1 MSSREPIDVAEQTP
15 AFRPLYFIAAY
26 PYSGGERVRGVTFA
40 AAVLG
45 QANPP
50 EKLDFTRIDNV
61 LPWDIH
67 EELYRMAT
75 GKDPKAMSEPEIAA
89 ARLEVHRLLAEKFPG
104 LPVVRT
110 QAMRASYHG
119 HRTINGDVS
128 RGATYIVRNPIDI
141 ALAISQMGRLEP
153 IKAIAV
159 MVQRARRARPHARA
173 VLEPIG
179 SWSENVDSW
188 TAGTDRNI
196 HVVRYEDLV
205 SRPSRTY
212 EDIFR
217 HMRLNVSGPLLDKAI
232 RSISGVRGEVSGLP
246 MTHFKPLEVR
256 ALVEVMA
263 RGMDRHGYLTDAVLD
278 YARIS
283 REDALAQSDRHNEGV
298 MPATTSAAPAA
309 AND

>member
-1 MSSREPIDVAEQTP
+1 VAEQTP

-40 AAVLG
+40 AAAFG
-45 QANPP
+45 SPNPP
-50 EKLDFTRIDNV
+50 EKLNFAQIDNV
-61 LPWDIH
+61 LPWDVH

-75 GKDPKAMSEPEIAA
+75 GKDPKTFGEPEIAA

-128 RGATYIVRNPIDI
+128 RGATYLVRNPIDI
-141 ALAISQMGRLEP
+141 ALAISKMGRLEP
-153 IKAIAV
+153 LKAISV
-159 MVQRARRARPHARA
+159 MVQRGRRARPHARA
-173 VLEPIG
+173 MLEPIG

-188 TAGTDRNI
+188 TAGMDRNI
-196 HVVRYEDLV
+196 LVVRYEDLV
-205 SRPSRTY
+205 RKPSRTY

-217 HMRLNVSGPLLDKAI
+217 HMKFNVSGPLLDKAI
-232 RSISGVRGEVSGLP
+232 QSVSGVRGEVSGLT
-246 MTHFKPLEVR
+246 MTDFKPMEIR

-278 YARIS
+278 YAKIG
-283 REDALAQSDRHNEGV
+283 REEALALSAKHNQQAV
-298 MPATTSAAPAA
+298 PAA
-309 AND
+309 AEAMPVAAND